1 MKSIARSLAAAFL
14 IALLPAAQA
23 LAADTPEQQR
33 SKAKAEAPGTIQ
45 AFRKADPEITK
56 FFSQSAGYAVFPR
69 VGKVGLIVGGGNGVG
84 AVYEKDTP
92 VGTAM
97 LSFGTI
103 GLQAGAQE
111 FSEIIFFENKAALD
125 RFKQGKFEL
134 AANASAVI
142 VKAGASKSANYRDG
156 VVVFTHARGGA
167 MAEAA
172 VGAQKFTYWPDK

>member
-1 MKSIARSLAAAFL
+1 MNTVARKLAAAFL
-14 IALLPAAQA
+14 IAVLPAAQA

-33 SKAKAEAPGTIQ
+33 AKARAEAPATIE
-45 AFRKADPEITK
+45 AFRKSDPDIGK

-69 VGKVGLIVGGGNGVG
+69 VGKVGLIIGGGNGVG
-84 AVYEKDTP
+84 TLYEKGKP
-92 VGTAM
+92 VGSAM

-111 FSEIIFFENKAALD
+111 FSEVVFFENAATLE

-172 VGAQKFTYWPDK
+172 VGAQKFTYTPEK